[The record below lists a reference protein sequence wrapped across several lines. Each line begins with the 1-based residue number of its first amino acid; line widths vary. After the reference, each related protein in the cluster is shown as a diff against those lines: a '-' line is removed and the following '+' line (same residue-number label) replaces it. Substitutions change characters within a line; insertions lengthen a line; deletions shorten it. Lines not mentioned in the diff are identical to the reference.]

1 MLDDYCV
8 SVVNKCFLALYCVEF
23 GTNSEVTTLPC
34 IKKLVYGFIFQIK
47 RPLVF
52 PGVSFLFF
60 AELEETH
67 SPACYFL
74 PGQTSKIYGQRFFF
88 FFLNYGGLWEGQG
101 AGSWCGL
108 ELVIGQPVLEL
119 MCDSACTC
127 HHA

>member
-74 PGQTSKIYGQRFFF
+74 PGQTSKIYGQLFFF
-88 FFLNYGGLWEGQG
+88 FFKLWWVVGRAGGRV
-101 AGSWCGL
+101 
-108 ELVIGQPVLEL
+108 LVWFG
-119 MCDSACTC
+119 TC
-127 HHA
+127 YRPTCPGTHV